1 LNCNAKIKG
10 ESVKK
15 LAVTIVSCLSL
26 ALIVTPFAL
35 GNPEKFSIIRPADY
49 SVVEGELIPVVIK
62 LSNNVDAIAIIRNNE
77 DIFKVTDVKGKEFLC
92 KTIKLSFG
100 PNEIV
105 VNAFE
110 GGLEGRKVESKKT
123 TIFLRSD
130 ISREFRI
137 ATPEF
142 QKKPFHREDNEN
154 PCLSCHVMKTSE
166 RDIKPQRPVDSMC
179 YPCHK
184 KITEYGYVHG
194 PAATWNCLSCHEQ
207 NAKPVK
213 YITRQP
219 ERELCFVCHK
229 EKKEEWMPK
238 KYWHGPTATGKCSI
252 CHNPHA
258 SNNISWLKKPS
269 WDLCITCHE
278 DRASGRHVVA
288 GFVFGSSHPT
298 KGRPD
303 PLRHGKELSCASCH
317 NPHAANSRALFANDA
332 ISPGSL
338 CRMCHKK

>member
-1 LNCNAKIKG
+1 
-10 ESVKK
+10 
-15 LAVTIVSCLSL
+15 
-26 ALIVTPFAL
+26 
-35 GNPEKFSIIRPADY
+35 
-49 SVVEGELIPVVIK
+49 
-62 LSNNVDAIAIIRNNE
+62 VDAIAIIRNNE

-110 GGLEGRKVESKKT
+110 GGFGGRKVGSKKA

-154 PCLSCHVMKTSE
+154 ACLSCHVMKTSE

-179 YPCHK
+179 YPCHR